1 MSGCCGGGEGS
12 QGTLA
17 GSAGSS
23 SVARTLPYKYL
34 FKYIIVGDTAV
45 GKSCLLLQFTDKR
58 FQAQHDLT
66 IGVEFGS
73 RTVSIDNNQVK
84 LQIWDTAGQEKF
96 RSITRSYY
104 RGAAG
109 ALLVYDIT
117 RRDTFEHLA
126 TWLEDCLKYSSPN
139 IVIML
144 IGNKS
149 DLEAQRQVTRDE
161 GADFAKKHG
170 LFFLETSAKTAD
182 NVDEA
187 FIKTARDIYAR
198 HEKGELDLRQQQP
211 NKF

>member
-1 MSGCCGGGEGS
+1 MGNCLQTTTDIE
-12 QGTLA
+12 QKPNIPQ
-17 GSAGSS
+17 
-23 SVARTLPYKYL
+23 RQLPYKYL

-45 GKSCLLLQFTDKR
+45 GKSCLLLQFTDKK
-58 FQAQHDLT
+58 FQPQHDLT

-73 RTVSIDNNQVK
+73 RTITIDSNQVK

-117 RRDTFEHLA
+117 RRDSFEHL
-126 TWLEDCLKYSSPN
+126 TSWLEDCLKYSSPN

-149 DLEAQRQVTRDE
+149 DLEANRQVTADE
-161 GADFAKKHG
+161 GEAFAAKHG
-170 LFFLETSAKTAD
+170 LLFLETSAKNAD

-187 FIKTARDIYAR
+187 FMKTAKDIYAKNPTMEPA
-198 HEKGELDLRQQQP
+198 H
-211 NKF
+211 